1 MPSIVGTEWTLTP
14 RRVFTVTEKSKHQPK
29 GYNEASDREE
39 EDSDYTYDQD
49 AFLYDPEEINIITTP
64 TRRCKT
70 GE

>member
-1 MPSIVGTEWTLTP
+1 
-14 RRVFTVTEKSKHQPK
+14 VTEKSKHQPK